1 MSTQTEYEAAASS
14 AVLFP
19 VINGARFRM
28 LGPDSQ
34 EYLHR
39 MVSNDFLSLTSG
51 QSAWACVLAI
61 DGRLI
66 ADLYAWI
73 LDEETILVETS
84 ADTLAPLMS
93 TLEKYI
99 IMERI
104 ELEDAT
110 GALDLVTVLGPGAPE
125 IVTKVLD
132 IEANDMPEGH
142 CLPKDD
148 MIIAA
153 RPRGWVGSLDIYAP
167 PQRMPAIRQAL
178 IAGGCH
184 DGSPETLDIL
194 RVESGIPTWGAE
206 LTTRTIPLEANL
218 DGKAVSFTKGCYPGQ
233 EVIARIHSRGRPA
246 KELRGI
252 RLEGTVLPAP
262 GNAVLH
268 DGTDI
273 GIITSAVNSPRFS
286 VIALAYLDKN
296 HLDPDQPVTV
306 GGVPGVTSL
315 LPF

>member
-1 MSTQTEYEAAASS
+1 
-14 AVLFP
+14 
-19 VINGARFRM
+19 
-28 LGPDSQ
+28 
-34 EYLHR
+34 
-39 MVSNDFLSLTSG
+39 
-51 QSAWACVLAI
+51 
-61 DGRLI
+61 
-66 ADLYAWI
+66 
-73 LDEETILVETS
+73 
-84 ADTLAPLMS
+84 
-93 TLEKYI
+93 
-99 IMERI
+99 
-104 ELEDAT
+104 
-110 GALDLVTVLGPGAPE
+110 
-125 IVTKVLD
+125 
-132 IEANDMPEGH
+132 
-142 CLPKDD
+142 
-148 MIIAA
+148 
-153 RPRGWVGSLDIYAP
+153 
-167 PQRMPAIRQAL
+167 MPAIRQAL

-218 DGKAVSFTKGCYPGQ
+218 DGKAVSFTKRCYPGQ

-252 RLEGTVLPAP
+252 RLEGTVVPAP

-306 GGVPGVTSL
+306 GGVSGVTSL